1 MERDPRAEADRI
13 VQRAGHVIVHLP
25 DAAGDHVAYTV
36 GLSERPDRDHE
47 LVLTGQLL
55 HTAEP
60 VLNQTVDVLI
70 LDGLDP
76 QEGLL
81 VDGILTRYPVRF
93 RRVTDTRPFAGM
105 RYRLRGRQPAVWQV
119 LLPDRNG
126 VFPGVRGYHTAFRQP
141 LF

>member
-13 VQRAGHVIVHLP
+13 VQRAGHVIVYLP
-25 DAAGDHVAYTV
+25 DPAGDHVAYTV
-36 GLSERPDRDHE
+36 GLSERPGRDHE

-55 HTAEP
+55 HTAKS

-76 QEGLL
+76 REGLL
-81 VDGILTRYPVRF
+81 VDGILAGYAVQF
-93 RRVTDTRPFAGM
+93 RRVTDARPFAGM
-105 RYRLRGRQPAVWQV
+105 RYRLRGRQPVVWQV
-119 LLPDRNG
+119 LLPDKNG
-126 VFPGVRGYHTAFRQP
+126 LFPGARGYHTAFQQP